1 MDTLVTIE
9 VVDLVPAETREAAV
23 GRAYGWFR
31 EVEQRCSRFDPE
43 SELSQLSAT
52 VGTAV
57 EVSPLL
63 LRVLEFAL
71 AVARESGGAFDPTVG
86 AAMERKGF
94 DEHYGTGARVRSRGT
109 DTGATHRDV
118 VLDPVR
124 RTVALLRPAVLD
136 LGAVAKGFAIDLAA
150 EELRG
155 FENYAINAGG
165 DIFARGKNAD
175 GGPWRIGIR
184 HPREPETLIETLE
197 ITGGAVCTSGD
208 YERPAPGGG
217 AGHHILRPGSGE
229 SAAGVASVTVV
240 APAAMLADGL
250 ATAAFVLGPVEGIG
264 LLKRQGVDGLII
276 TPGLERFETP
286 GFGRYRR

>member
-9 VVDLVPAETREAAV
+9 VVDPVAAESRAAAV
-23 GRAYGWFR
+23 ARAYGWFR
-31 EVEQRCSRFDPE
+31 EAEQRCSRFDPG
-43 SELSQLSAT
+43 SELSRLSAT
-52 VGTAV
+52 VGVAV

-63 LRVLEFAL
+63 FRVIEFAL
-71 AVARESGGAFDPTVG
+71 GLARESGGAFDPTVG

-94 DEHYGTGARVRSRGT
+94 DEHYETGARVRAEGAEA
-109 DTGATHRDV
+109 GATHRDV
-118 VLDPVR
+118 VLDR
-124 RTVALLRPAVLD
+124 AHRTVTLLRPAVLD

-150 EELRG
+150 EELRW
-155 FENYAINAGG
+155 FRNYAINAGG
-165 DIFARGKNAD
+165 DIFARGTNAA

-184 HPREPETLIETLE
+184 HPRGPETLIETLE

-208 YERPAPGGG
+208 YERPAPGAE

-229 SAAGVASVTVV
+229 SAGEVASVTVV

-250 ATAAFVLGPVEGIG
+250 ATAAFVLGPVAGIA
-264 LLKRQGVDGLII
+264 LLEREGVDGLIV
-276 TPGLERFETP
+276 TPGLERFETA